1 MATNMAKTY
10 RFKII
15 HEALY
20 EKMKEF
26 ASFHSFED
34 RDTLKDSYK
43 MWLLEKDVQDLVE
56 QERKSL
62 MSACFDFSKEP
73 LETKIFKSIKYYHIK
88 KILATVQC
96 GVSAEKSKPK
106 RIKAIQFSKTFIELA
121 KQHIQA
127 HNDEAPAQSFQSF
140 LRLYENQYDD
150 EMRNFEHMERSMV
163 EKKIKKMYKN
173 VYSHI

>member
-1 MATNMAKTY
+1 M
-10 RFKII
+10 
-15 HEALY
+15 
-20 EKMKEF
+20 
-26 ASFHSFED
+26 
-34 RDTLKDSYK
+34 
-43 MWLLEKDVQDLVE
+43 
-56 QERKSL
+56 
-62 MSACFDFSKEP
+62 
-73 LETKIFKSIKYYHIK
+73 
-88 KILATVQC
+88 QC

-106 RIKAIQFSKTFIELA
+106 RTKAIQFSKTFIELA